1 VRRTAVLI
9 GAAAVVGLLA
19 GVLLDV
25 ATFLVARYG
34 PQAGHW
40 SFRGNGALAVP
51 FGLGPAILAGAWVAL
66 VLRYR
71 GFRNWLQLG
80 LATLLVGIGF
90 LVLSVIVLFVADLDL
105 MLFIIGWM
113 LVAPAL
119 ACVARAAAAQQARGG
134 LAGHIGAGVAF
145 AAALVI
151 AFYAS
156 AVVLAPGS

>member
-1 VRRTAVLI
+1 MRRTAVLI
-9 GAAAVVGLLA
+9 GVVAIVGLLA

-51 FGLGPAILAGAWVAL
+51 FGLGPAILAGGWVAL

-71 GFRNWLQLG
+71 GFRNWWQLG
-80 LATLLVGIGF
+80 VATLLIGIGY
-90 LVLSVIVLFVADLDL
+90 LALSVIVLFVGDLDL
-105 MLFIIGWM
+105 MLLIVGWM
-113 LVAPAL
+113 VIAPVIAGLVRAPAQE
-119 ACVARAAAAQQARGG
+119 VRND
-134 LAGHIGAGVAF
+134 LAGHIGAGTAF
-145 AAALVI
+145 AAALVV

-156 AVVLAPGS
+156 ALVLPPGS

>member
-1 VRRTAVLI
+1 MTRAAVLI
-9 GAAAVVGLLA
+9 GVAAVVGLLA

-34 PQAGHW
+34 PEAGHW

-80 LATLLVGIGF
+80 GATLLAGIGF
-90 LVLSVIVLFVADLDL
+90 LALSVIVLFVADLDL
-105 MLFIIGWM
+105 MLLIVGWM
-113 LVAPAL
+113 VVAPVL
-119 ACVARAAAAQQARGG
+119 ACFVRATAQRARGD
-134 LAGHIGAGVAF
+134 LAGHISAGVGF
-145 AAALVI
+145 GAALVI
-151 AFYAS
+151 AFYGA
-156 AVVLAPGS
+156 ALALPPGS

>member
-9 GAAAVVGLLA
+9 GVAAVVGLLA

-80 LATLLVGIGF
+80 LATLLLGIGF
-90 LVLSVIVLFVADLDL
+90 LILSVIVLFVTDLDV

-113 LVAPAL
+113 QVAPAL
-119 ACVARAAAAQQARGG
+119 ACVVRAPAQQARGG
-134 LAGHIGAGVAF
+134 PLAGHIGAGVAF

-156 AVVLAPGS
+156 ALVLPPGS

>member
-1 VRRTAVLI
+1 VRRAAVLI
-9 GAAAVVGLLA
+9 GLVAAVGLLA

-80 LATLLVGIGF
+80 LATLLIGIGF
-90 LVLSVIVLFVADLDL
+90 LALSVIILFVADLDL
-105 MLFIIGWM
+105 TLFIVGWM
-113 LVAPAL
+113 LVAPVL
-119 ACVARAAAAQQARGG
+119 DCVVRVAAQQARGG
-134 LAGHIGAGVAF
+134 LAYHIGAGVAF
-145 AAALVI
+145 AVALVMS
-151 AFYAS
+151 FYAS
-156 AVVLAPGS
+156 ALVLPPGS

>member
-1 VRRTAVLI
+1 MRRAAVLI
-9 GAAAVVGLLA
+9 GVAAAVGLLA
-19 GVLLDV
+19 GVLLDA

-71 GFRNWLQLG
+71 GFRNWWQLG
-80 LATLLVGIGF
+80 VATLLVGIGF
-90 LVLSVIVLFVADLDL
+90 LVVSVIVLFAADLDL
-105 MLFIIGWM
+105 MLLVIGWM

-119 ACVARAAAAQQARGG
+119 ACVVRAAPPQAQGG
-134 LAGHIGAGVAF
+134 PLAGHIVAGFAF

-156 AVVLAPGS
+156 ALVLPPGS

>member
-1 VRRTAVLI
+1 MRRTVVLI
-9 GAAAVVGLLA
+9 GLAAVFGLLA

-71 GFRNWLQLG
+71 GFRNWLQAG
-80 LATLLVGIGF
+80 LATLFLGMGF
-90 LVLSVIVLFVADLDL
+90 LVLSVIVLFVTDLDL
-105 MLFIIGWM
+105 MLLIVGWM
-113 LVAPAL
+113 LVAPVIAG
-119 ACVARAAAAQQARGG
+119 VVRAPDQQARMGP
-134 LAGHIGAGVAF
+134 LAGHLGAGVAF
-145 AAALVI
+145 AVTLVV
-151 AFYAS
+151 AFFVS
-156 AVVLAPGS
+156 GVVLAPGS